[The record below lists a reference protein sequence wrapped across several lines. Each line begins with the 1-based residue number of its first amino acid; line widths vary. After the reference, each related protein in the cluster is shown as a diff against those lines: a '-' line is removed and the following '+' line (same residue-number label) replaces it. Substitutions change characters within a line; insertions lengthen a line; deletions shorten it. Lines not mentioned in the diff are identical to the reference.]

1 MTRRWRKAIS
11 GPTDAALIPSII
23 MTAWVPFLVG
33 VGSARATK
41 RSLFKGGVEMVSV
54 SLGSALIG
62 YVIGQAAHRY
72 FAG

>member
-23 MTAWVPFLVG
+23 MTAWVLFLVG

-54 SLGSALIG
+54 SLGAALLGYIIG
-62 YVIGQAAHRY
+62 HVVRIYYPG
-72 FAG
+72 